1 MYSIVFIPPPK
12 RLMGKLWMIGNYIGP
27 WGREKMLQYVMD
39 NDIYLKFA
47 EKEIIEHCPLPL
59 RNPSKDKQG

>member
-1 MYSIVFIPPPK
+1 
-12 RLMGKLWMIGNYIGP
+12 MGKLWMITNYIGP
-27 WGREKMLQYVMD
+27 WGREKLLQYVMD

-59 RNPSKDKQG
+59 RNPSKEKQG